1 MSAAFVAIKDPVE
14 VRTLTGSRLL
24 TCGLVIIPGPFSD
37 RQKCWDGSE
46 KKLEWKRTS
55 PQIWQRWAFVRS
67 IFWFG
72 ESGGLSDVAD
82 DLVTFWIWIFTAR
95 SIRESMVLI
104 LVVLILFGYKK
115 VDWSSLISDCP
126 VVHGR

>member
-1 MSAAFVAIKDPVE
+1 MV
-14 VRTLTGSRLL
+14 
-24 TCGLVIIPGPFSD
+24 
-37 RQKCWDGSE
+37 
-46 KKLEWKRTS
+46 
-55 PQIWQRWAFVRS
+55 
-67 IFWFG
+67 WFG
-72 ESGGLSDVAD
+72 KSGGLSDFAD